1 MLRFQFTT
9 LLLCLVVCTGP
20 LAAGAAAHPEPGDSD
35 GDNVFDYD
43 HPNRGNRPFPDNCP
57 TVRNA
62 DQRNADGDEAGDACD
77 LDDDNDGILDRATP
91 PDNCRTTAN
100 PLQEDANRDGVGD
113 ACAVDA
119 DGDGVVDER
128 DNCPGGPGNPDQLD
142 ADQDGLGDACDDDD
156 DFDNVPDDRDN
167 CVGVTNPDQ
176 TDRDG
181 DGLGSLCDPGESV
194 SGSGGPGAD
203 GGTGSRVPDAG
214 APPGGGSNRPSDATL
229 RVPRD
234 RLAPVITLSVPRT
247 ARRSDLVGGMATP
260 ARCSEA
266 CALTARLTVD
276 ARTTRRLRLGG
287 AGRTIVA
294 RGVAAISGAGR
305 TFVFLRMDPAM
316 VRRVFSSRA
325 GRVAGRLTVEA
336 IDAAQNRRTVRRPL
350 VLRR

>member
-1 MLRFQFTT
+1 MIRLLFTS
-9 LLLCLVVCTGP
+9 LLLCLLVCAGP
-20 LAAGAAAHPEPGDSD
+20 PAVAAGAHPEPGDSD

-77 LDDDNDGILDRATP
+77 PDDDNDNILDRATP

-128 DNCPGGPGNPDQLD
+128 DNCPSGPGNANQLD
-142 ADQDGLGDACDDDD
+142 ADEDGLGDACDDDD

-176 TDRDG
+176 ADRDG
-181 DGLGSLCDPGESV
+181 DGIGSLCDLGEGV
-194 SGSGGPGAD
+194 SGSNSPGTRGGA
-203 GGTGSRVPDAG
+203 GSRPAADG
-214 APPGGGSNRPSDATL
+214 APPSGGSNRPSDATSP
-229 RVPRD
+229 VPRD
-234 RLAPVITLSVPRT
+234 RLAPVMTISISRT
-247 ARRSDLVGGMATP
+247 ARRSDLVGGMATS

-266 CALTARLTVD
+266 CALTAQLTVD
-276 ARTTRRLRLGG
+276 ARTTQRLRLGG
-287 AGRTIVA
+287 ARRTIVA
-294 RGVAAISGAGR
+294 RGVAAMSGAGR
-305 TFVFLRMDPAM
+305 TFVFLRMPSSM

-325 GRVAGRLTVEA
+325 GRVVGRLTVEA
-336 IDAAQNRRTVRRPL
+336 VDAAQNRRTVRRSL